1 MTYNRLEVFEF
12 TKDARLPKVPPPF
25 LVDGVL
31 HRSQT
36 IIYGQ
41 TNAGKSMLALS
52 LAVAVAD
59 GQSWCG
65 RTVTSNGS
73 VAIVSGD
80 PDGLYETYERLD
92 KVRDDLGGGN
102 IRLVLPQRPMA
113 RETWFEVEQ
122 ATEGCSLMILD
133 NLTQFVPTS
142 LNDDN
147 GVKLVYE
154 QLQGIQRRGTS
165 VCVLA
170 HTSDKK
176 NEHGYSSDIPLGSTI
191 IRTVPRWFVYMRR
204 ARGVLSVSLSG
215 NSGGRPWEMTLTE
228 PTDTPRFRVIDT
240 TSADEL
246 AERRQQRQRRR
257 GAEKLDRNAEIAK
270 FWRDECQ
277 GMTQMQAGL
286 KIAERFG
293 GKASTH
299 QSQISRVYSKIGR
312 AYDLRLCVCIMS
324 PYRGGKTALPIPTE
338 NLGSMVCPGHEGLAA
353 RSHKT
358 GTGGSKHRRRDGQ
371 LHTVKPRLRTAPPKG
386 AGL

>member
-1 MTYNRLEVFEF
+1 VTYNRVEIFDF
-12 TKDARLPKVPPPF
+12 NKDARLPKVPPPF
-25 LVDGVL
+25 LVEGVL

-41 TNAGKSMLALS
+41 TNAGKSMLATS
-52 LAVAVAD
+52 LGVSVAS
-59 GQSWCG
+59 GRSWCG
-65 RTVTSNGS
+65 RTVSSAGS

-92 KVRDDLGGGN
+92 KVREDLGDGN

-191 IRTVPRWFVYMRR
+191 IRTVPRWFVYLKRS
-204 ARGVLSVSLSG
+204 RGVLSVSLSG

-228 PTDTPRFRVIDT
+228 PTDAPRFEVIDT

-246 AERRQQRQRRR
+246 AAKRQQRARKRD
-257 GAEKLDRNAEIAK
+257 AETLDENARIATWLDRHPGVKQVQAAE
-270 FWRDECQ
+270 Q
-277 GMTQMQAGL
+277 MTRELG
-286 KIAERFG
+286 F
-293 GKASTH
+293 TV
-299 QSQISRVYSKIGR
+299 SQSRVSRVKK
-312 AYDLRLCVCIMS
+312 M
-324 PYRGGKTALPIPTE
+324 AL
-338 NLGSMVCPGHEGLAA
+338 
-353 RSHKT
+353 
-358 GTGGSKHRRRDGQ
+358 
-371 LHTVKPRLRTAPPKG
+371 
-386 AGL
+386 